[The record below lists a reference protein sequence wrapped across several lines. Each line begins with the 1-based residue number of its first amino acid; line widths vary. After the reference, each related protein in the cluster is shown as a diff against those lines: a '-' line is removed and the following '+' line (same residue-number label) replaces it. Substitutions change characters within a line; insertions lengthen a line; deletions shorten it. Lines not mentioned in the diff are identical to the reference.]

1 MAGVTDSSN
10 RAIRASIWLMEAP
23 ELIGTTPLMKV
34 AAGPARAPTVT
45 LLVVLQAEATAAVG
59 AAGFQEPLPRVL
71 MVDFVANGLRE
82 KLNSWLDLV
91 AEMTL
96 TP

>member
-1 MAGVTDSSN
+1 MADGGSRVDWDYPLDEGCCGPGTGTDGH
-10 RAIRASIWLMEAP
+10 AV
-23 ELIGTTPLMKV
+23 G
-34 AAGPARAPTVT
+34 G
-45 LLVVLQAEATAAVG
+45 LQAEATAAVG

-71 MVDFVANGLRE
+71 MVDFVANGLGE